1 MDDLI
6 RQGIAILQGMWQR
19 RWIGLAA
26 AWIVGIAGVV
36 AVMRMPDVYE
46 ASARIYVDTQSVL
59 KPLMQG
65 LAVQP
70 NVDQQVMIL
79 SRTLIS
85 RPNVEKLIRMADLD
99 LSAKTKADQDA
110 MVDGLVKSLKIESL
124 GRDNLYTLSYRDAK
138 PEKAKRVVQS
148 LASIFIESNL
158 GEKRKDSDSAKKFI
172 DEQIKVYEKKLEEAE
187 DRLKEF
193 KIRNLSSNESLE
205 KDYFTRLSELTAQLN
220 RSRLELREAENS
232 RDALKR
238 ELAGEEPIL
247 LPDDSS
253 PAVGRSSVPVPE
265 IDGRLDALKKD
276 PRWAVA
282 ALHGSAPG
290 RDRRQAPDQGAR
302 GSESRRCSRRA
313 RRRRRR
319 ARGNEERLSL
329 QGNPVY
335 QQLRV
340 SLAETEAT
348 VAQLRT
354 RVAEYEAR
362 FAKLKDSAKLMPQME
377 AEYTQL
383 NRDYGV
389 HKRNYET
396 LVSRREQA
404 EISGDMENVS
414 GADFRLIDPPRVSP
428 QPVAPN
434 RMLLLLAAFVAAHRE
449 RTLRELRGKPDLADV
464 LRCPLA
470 PRDHAAAGAGR
481 GDDARGR
488 SPETPRTPGL
498 DRLHRRRPRLPRLLW
513 CRPAR
518 VVPAVDA
525 HRLSERP

>member
-1 MDDLI
+1 
-6 RQGIAILQGMWQR
+6 MWQR
-19 RWIGLAA
+19 RWIGLAV
-26 AWIVGIAGVV
+26 AWIVAIAGVV
-36 AVMRMPDVYE
+36 AVMRLPDVYE

-85 RPNVEKLIRMADLD
+85 RPNVEKLIRMADMD
-99 LSAKTKADQDA
+99 LGTKTKADQDG
-110 MVDGLVKSLKIESL
+110 MVDGLVKALKIESL
-124 GRDNLYTLSYRDAK
+124 GRDNLYTLSYRDPK

-158 GEKRKDSDSAKKFI
+158 GAKRQDSVSAKKFI

-187 DRLKEF
+187 DRLKDF
-193 KIRNLSSNESLE
+193 KIRNLTSSENLE

-238 ELAGEEPIL
+238 EIAGEEPIM
-247 LPDDSS
+247 LPEDT
-253 PAVGRSSVPVPE
+253 PAVATAAANMPIPE
-265 IDGRLDALKKD
+265 IDGRLDALKKNLD
-276 PRWAVA
+276 TLSQRYTDQHPDVIAVK
-282 ALHGSAPG
+282 
-290 RDRRQAPDQGAR
+290 RQVKELEEQKAEVLA
-302 GSESRRCSRRA
+302 A
-313 RRRRRR
+313 RRK
-319 ARGNEERLSL
+319 ATASTAGTKGGSSL

-354 RVAEYEAR
+354 RVAEYETR
-362 FAKLKDSAKLMPQME
+362 FAKLKDSAKLAPQME
-377 AEYTQL
+377 AEYMQL

-389 HKRNYET
+389 HKRNYEQ
-396 LVSRREQA
+396 LVTRREQA

-434 RMLLLLAAFVAAHRE
+434 RMLLLLAALVVAIGGGLFASFAANQILPTFFDVRSLRETTQLPVLGAVTMLVGDAQKRRE
-449 RTLRELRGKPDLADV
+449 RRGLYGFIAGILAFFGTYS
-464 LRCPLA
+464 
-470 PRDHAAAGAGR
+470 AGLIALLLL
-481 GDDARGR
+481 
-488 SPETPRTPGL
+488 STRT
-498 DRLHRRRPRLPRLLW
+498 
-513 CRPAR
+513 
-518 VVPAVDA
+518 AV
-525 HRLSERP
+525 

>member
-6 RQGIAILQGMWQR
+6 RQGMAILQGMWQR

-26 AWIVGIAGVV
+26 AWIVGVAAVV

-99 LSAKTKADQDA
+99 LSSKTKADQDA
-110 MVDGLVKSLKIESL
+110 MVDGLVKGLKIDSL
-124 GRDNLYTLSYRDAK
+124 GRDNLYTLSYRDPK

-193 KIRNLSSNESLE
+193 KIRNLSSNEGLE
-205 KDYFTRLSELTAQLN
+205 KDYFTRLSELTQQLN

-232 RDALKR
+232 RDALKK
-238 ELAGEEPIL
+238 ELSGEEPVL
-247 LPDDSS
+247 LPEDT
-253 PAVGRSSVPVPE
+253 PAAAAAASSVPVPE
-265 IDGRLDALKKD
+265 IDGRLDALKKNLD
-276 PRWAVA
+276 ALSQRYTDQHPDVVIVKRQIKELEEQKVQVLA
-282 ALHGSAPG
+282 ARKKAAASATGPKG
-290 RDRRQAPDQGAR
+290 T
-302 GSESRRCSRRA
+302 
-313 RRRRRR
+313 
-319 ARGNEERLSL
+319 SL

-354 RVAEYEAR
+354 RVGEYEGR
-362 FAKLKDSAKLMPQME
+362 LGKLKETAKLAPQLE

-434 RMLLLLAAFVAAHRE
+434 RMLLLLAAFVIALGAGFFASFAASQIWPTFFDVRSLRETTQLPVLGNVSMLVGDAQKRRE
-449 RTLRELRGKPDLADV
+449 RRGLIGFLAGV
-464 LRCPLA
+464 LAFLA
-470 PRDHAAAGAGR
+470 SYGAGLL
-481 GDDARGR
+481 ALFVL
-488 SPETPRTPGL
+488 STRT
-498 DRLHRRRPRLPRLLW
+498 
-513 CRPAR
+513 
-518 VVPAVDA
+518 V
-525 HRLSERP
+525 

>member
-19 RWIGLAA
+19 RWIGLAT
-26 AWIVGIAGVV
+26 AWIVGLAGVV

-70 NVDQQVMIL
+70 NVEQQVMIL

-99 LSAKTKADQDA
+99 LGTRSKSDQDS

-138 PEKAKRVVQS
+138 AEKAKRVVQS

-187 DRLKEF
+187 DRLKDF
-193 KIRNLSSNESLE
+193 KIRNMSSNEALE
-205 KDYFTRLSELTAQLN
+205 KDYFTRLSELTNQLN
-220 RSRLELREAENS
+220 HSRLELREAENS

-238 ELAGEEPIL
+238 ELSGEEPIL
-247 LPDDSS
+247 LPDDTPASVSS
-253 PAVGRSSVPVPE
+253 SIPVPE
-265 IDGRLDALKKD
+265 IDGRLDALKKSLD
-276 PRWAVA
+276 GLAQRYTDQHPDVITVKRQIAELEDQKKEVLA
-282 ALHGSAPG
+282 ARKKAASAAGPKSG
-290 RDRRQAPDQGAR
+290 P
-302 GSESRRCSRRA
+302 
-313 RRRRRR
+313 
-319 ARGNEERLSL
+319 SL

-340 SLAETEAT
+340 SLAETEAN
-348 VAQLRT
+348 VASLRT
-354 RVAEYEAR
+354 RVAEYETR
-362 FAKLKDSAKLMPQME
+362 YAKLKDSAKLMPQME

-434 RMLLLLAAFVAAHRE
+434 RMLLLLAALVAALASGFFASFAASQIWPTFFDLRSLRESTQLPVLGSVTMIVGEAQRRRERRGLYGFVA
-449 RTLRELRGKPDLADV
+449 GVLAF
-464 LRCPLA
+464 LGSY
-470 PRDHAAAGAGR
+470 GAGLL
-481 GDDARGR
+481 AIFLL
-488 SPETPRTPGL
+488 STRT
-498 DRLHRRRPRLPRLLW
+498 
-513 CRPAR
+513 
-518 VVPAVDA
+518 V
-525 HRLSERP
+525 

>member
-6 RQGIAILQGMWQR
+6 RQVTSILRGMWHR

-36 AVMRMPDVYE
+36 AILRMPDVYE

-59 KPLMQG
+59 KPLMAG

-85 RPNVEKLIRMADLD
+85 RPNVERLIRMADLD
-99 LSAKTKADQDA
+99 LSAKTKSDQDA
-110 MVDGLVKSLKIESL
+110 MVDGLMKGLKIDSL

-148 LASIFIESNL
+148 LASIFVESNL
-158 GEKRKDSDSAKKFI
+158 GAKRKDSDSAKKFI

-187 DRLKEF
+187 NRLKEF
-193 KIRNLSSNESLE
+193 KIRNMSANDNPE
-205 KDYFTRLSELTAQLN
+205 KDYFSRLSDLTAQLN
-220 RSRLELREAENS
+220 RAQLELREAENS

-238 ELAGEEPIL
+238 ELAGEDPLL
-247 LPDDSS
+247 LPEDNT
-253 PAVGRSSVPVPE
+253 PALANTVAVPE
-265 IDGRLDALKKD
+265 FDGRLDALRKSLDALSQRYTDQHPDVIAVKRQIKEVEEQKIEAIAARKKAQTL
-276 PRWAVA
+276 PP
-282 ALHGSAPG
+282 PG
-290 RDRRQAPDQGAR
+290 TKIAT
-302 GSESRRCSRRA
+302 
-313 RRRRRR
+313 
-319 ARGNEERLSL
+319 L

-340 SLAETEAT
+340 TLAETEAT

-354 RVAEYEAR
+354 RVAEYESRLAR
-362 FAKLKDSAKLMPQME
+362 LKASAKLGPQLE
-377 AEYTQL
+377 AEYAQL
-383 NRDYGV
+383 NRDYSV
-389 HKRNYET
+389 HRRNYET

-404 EISGDMENVS
+404 EISSDMENVS

-434 RMLLLLAAFVAAHRE
+434 RLMLLMTAFVAALGSGLFASFAASQIWPTFFDIRSLRENTQLPVLGSVTMLMGPAQRRRE
-449 RTLRELRGKPDLADV
+449 RQGLIGFLAG
-464 LRCPLA
+464 LLTFLGTY
-470 PRDHAAAGAGR
+470 AAGLLGFLLLSTRAAG
-481 GDDARGR
+481 
-488 SPETPRTPGL
+488 
-498 DRLHRRRPRLPRLLW
+498 
-513 CRPAR
+513 
-518 VVPAVDA
+518 
-525 HRLSERP
+525 

>member
-19 RWIGLAA
+19 RWVGLAA

-85 RPNVEKLIRMADLD
+85 RPNVEKLIRMADID
-99 LSAKTKADQDA
+99 LTTRSKADQDG
-110 MVDGLVKSLKIESL
+110 MVDGLVKALKIESL
-124 GRDNLYTLSYRDAK
+124 GRDNLYTLSYRDPKA
-138 PEKAKRVVQS
+138 EKAKRVVQS

-172 DEQIKVYEKKLEEAE
+172 DEQIKVYEKKLVEAE
-187 DRLKEF
+187 DRLKDF
-193 KIRNLSSNESLE
+193 KIKNLSSTDSME
-205 KDYFTRLSELTAQLN
+205 KDYFTRLAEVTAQLN
-220 RSRLELREAENS
+220 HSRLELREAENS

-238 ELAGEEPIL
+238 EITGEEPML
-247 LPDDSS
+247 VPDDTPAAVSS
-253 PAVGRSSVPVPE
+253 TPVPE
-265 IDGRLDALKKD
+265 IDGRLDAMKKSLD
-276 PRWAVA
+276 TLMQRYTDQHPDVVITKRQIQDLEEQKVQVIA
-282 ALHGSAPG
+282 ARKKAASSSTTKGGSSM
-290 RDRRQAPDQGAR
+290 Q
-302 GSESRRCSRRA
+302 S
-313 RRRRRR
+313 
-319 ARGNEERLSL
+319 
-329 QGNPVY
+329 NPVY

-348 VAQLRT
+348 VASLRT
-354 RVAEYEAR
+354 RVTEYEAR
-362 FAKLKDSAKLMPQME
+362 YTRLKETAKLQPQME

-434 RMLLLLAAFVAAHRE
+434 RALLLAAAMAVALGAGLFASFAASQIWPTFFDVRSLRDTTQLPVLGAVTMIIGESQKRRE
-449 RTLRELRGKPDLADV
+449 RRGLIGFFAGVLAF
-464 LRCPLA
+464 LGSY
-470 PRDHAAAGAGR
+470 GAGLLVLFLL
-481 GDDARGR
+481 
-488 SPETPRTPGL
+488 STRT
-498 DRLHRRRPRLPRLLW
+498 
-513 CRPAR
+513 
-518 VVPAVDA
+518 V
-525 HRLSERP
+525 

>member
-6 RQGIAILQGMWQR
+6 RQGMAILQGMWQR
-19 RWIGLAA
+19 PWVGLAA
-26 AWIVGIAGVV
+26 AWIVGVAAVV

-99 LSAKTKADQDA
+99 LSSRTKADQDA
-110 MVDGLVKSLKIESL
+110 MVDGLVKALKIDSL
-124 GRDNLYTLSYRDAK
+124 GRDNLYTLSYRDPK
-138 PEKAKRVVQS
+138 PDKAKRVVQS

-193 KIRNLSSNESLE
+193 KIRNLSSNEGLE
-205 KDYFTRLSELTAQLN
+205 KDYFTRLSELTQQLN

-232 RDALKR
+232 RDALKK
-238 ELAGEEPIL
+238 ELSGEEPVL
-247 LPDDSS
+247 LPEDTS
-253 PAVGRSSVPVPE
+253 AAAAAASSVPVPE
-265 IDGRLDALKKD
+265 IDGRLDTLKKNLD
-276 PRWAVA
+276 ALSQRYTDQHPDVVIVKRQIKELEEQKVQVLA
-282 ALHGSAPG
+282 ARKKAAASATGPKG
-290 RDRRQAPDQGAR
+290 T
-302 GSESRRCSRRA
+302 
-313 RRRRRR
+313 
-319 ARGNEERLSL
+319 SL

-354 RVAEYEAR
+354 RVGEYEGR
-362 FAKLKDSAKLMPQME
+362 LGKLKETAKLAPQLE

-434 RMLLLLAAFVAAHRE
+434 RMLLLLAAFVIALGAGFFASFAASQIWPTFFDVRSLRETTQLPVLGNVSMLVGDAQKRRE
-449 RTLRELRGKPDLADV
+449 RRGLIGFLAGV
-464 LRCPLA
+464 LAFLA
-470 PRDHAAAGAGR
+470 SYGAGLL
-481 GDDARGR
+481 ALFVL
-488 SPETPRTPGL
+488 STRT
-498 DRLHRRRPRLPRLLW
+498 
-513 CRPAR
+513 
-518 VVPAVDA
+518 V
-525 HRLSERP
+525 

>member
-1 MDDLI
+1 MDELF
-6 RQGIAILQGMWQR
+6 RQGISILRGMWQR
-19 RWIGLAA
+19 RWIGLAV
-26 AWIVGIAGVV
+26 AWIVAAAGVV

-46 ASARIYVDTQSVL
+46 ASARIFVDTQSVL

-99 LSAKTKADQDA
+99 LGAKSKADQDG
-110 MVDGLVKSLKIESL
+110 MVDGLMKALKIESL
-124 GRDNLYTLSYRDAK
+124 GRDNLYTMSYRDAT
-138 PEKAKRVVQS
+138 PERAKRVVQS

-158 GEKRKDSDSAKKFI
+158 GAKRQDSVSAKKFI

-193 KIRNLSSNESLE
+193 KIRNLSSSDSLE
-205 KDYFTRLSELTAQLN
+205 KDYFTRLSEITTQLN

-238 ELAGEEPIL
+238 EISGEEPIL
-247 LPDDSS
+247 LPDDTPSAS
-253 PAVGRSSVPVPE
+253 AAANVPVPE
-265 IDGRLDALKKD
+265 IDGRLDALKKNLD
-276 PRWAVA
+276 ALSPRYTDQHPDVIAV
-282 ALHGSAPG
+282 
-290 RDRRQAPDQGAR
+290 RRQIKELEEQKAEVLA
-302 GSESRRCSRRA
+302 A
-313 RRRRRR
+313 RRK
-319 ARGNEERLSL
+319 AAAATAGTKGGSSL
-329 QGNPVY
+329 GGNPVY

-362 FAKLKDSAKLMPQME
+362 FTKLRESVKLAPQME

-389 HKRNYET
+389 HKRNYEM

-404 EISGDMENVS
+404 EISGDMESVS

-434 RMLLLLAAFVAAHRE
+434 RMLLMLGALLAALGSGLFASFAASQIWPTFFDVRS
-449 RTLRELRGKPDLADV
+449 LRELTQLPVLGAVTMLVGEAQKRRERRGLIAFTAGVLAFIGSY
-464 LRCPLA
+464 
-470 PRDHAAAGAGR
+470 GAGLL
-481 GDDARGR
+481 AIFLL
-488 SPETPRTPGL
+488 SSRT
-498 DRLHRRRPRLPRLLW
+498 
-513 CRPAR
+513 
-518 VVPAVDA
+518 V
-525 HRLSERP
+525 

>member
-1 MDDLI
+1 MDELI
-6 RQGIAILQGMWQR
+6 RQGMAILQGMWQR
-19 RWIGLAA
+19 RWIGLAT

-36 AVMRMPDVYE
+36 AIMRMPDVYE
-46 ASARIYVDTQSVL
+46 SSARIYVDTQSVL
-59 KPLMQG
+59 KPLMAG

-99 LSAKTKADQDA
+99 LNAKTKADQDA
-110 MVDGLVKSLKIESL
+110 MVDGLMKSLKIDSL
-124 GRDNLYTLSYRDAK
+124 GRDNLYTLAYRD
-138 PEKAKRVVQS
+138 PNRDKAKRVVQS

-158 GEKRKDSDSAKKFI
+158 GAKRKDSDSAKKFI

-193 KIRNLSSNESLE
+193 KVRNLTSNESLD

-247 LPDDSS
+247 LPDDS
-253 PAVGRSSVPVPE
+253 PVAVSGVQVPE
-265 IDGRLDALKKD
+265 IDGRLEALKKTLD
-276 PRWAVA
+276 TLSQRYTD
-282 ALHGSAPG
+282 LHP
-290 RDRRQAPDQGAR
+290 DVIVVKRQISDLEEQRTKVLA
-302 GSESRRCSRRA
+302 A
-313 RRRRRR
+313 RRK
-319 ARGNEERLSL
+319 AAAAAGDGKKGNSL

-340 SLAETEAT
+340 SLAETEAAI
-348 VAQLRT
+348 AQLQT
-354 RVAEYEAR
+354 RVAEYESR
-362 FAKLKDSAKLMPQME
+362 FQKLKESAKLAPQIE

-404 EISGDMENVS
+404 EISSDMENVS

-434 RMLLLLAAFVAAHRE
+434 RVLLLVAALLAAIGAGLFASFAAAQIRPTFFDIRSLRETTQLPVLGAVSMIVSDTQKKRERRSLIGFVA
-449 RTLRELRGKPDLADV
+449 GVLAF
-464 LRCPLA
+464 LGTYGAGLLA
-470 PRDHAAAGAGR
+470 LMLLSTRAAA
-481 GDDARGR
+481 
-488 SPETPRTPGL
+488 
-498 DRLHRRRPRLPRLLW
+498 
-513 CRPAR
+513 
-518 VVPAVDA
+518 
-525 HRLSERP
+525 

>member
-1 MDDLI
+1 MDDFI
-6 RQGIAILQGMWQR
+6 RQGMAILQGMWQR
-19 RWIGLAA
+19 RWLGLVA

-36 AVMRMPDVYE
+36 AIMRMPDVYE

-99 LSAKTKADQDA
+99 LNAKTKADQDA
-110 MVDGLVKSLKIESL
+110 MVDGLMKSLKIDSL
-124 GRDNLYTLSYRDAK
+124 GRDNLYTLAYRDPK

-158 GEKRKDSDSAKKFI
+158 GAKRKDSDSAKKFI

-205 KDYFTRLSELTAQLN
+205 KDYFTRLSELTTQLN

-232 RDALKR
+232 RDALKK
-238 ELAGEEPIL
+238 EISGEEPIL
-247 LPDDSS
+247 LPDDT
-253 PAVGRSSVPVPE
+253 PAAVASVPVPE
-265 IDGRLDALKKD
+265 IDGRLDALKKALD
-276 PRWAVA
+276 TLNQRYTDAHPDVITVKRQIKELEEQKVQVLA
-282 ALHGSAPG
+282 ARKKAATANPEGKKG
-290 RDRRQAPDQGAR
+290 G
-302 GSESRRCSRRA
+302 
-313 RRRRRR
+313 
-319 ARGNEERLSL
+319 SL

-340 SLAETEAT
+340 SLAETEAA

-354 RVAEYEAR
+354 RVAEYEGR
-362 FAKLKDSAKLMPQME
+362 LGKLKENAKLAPQLE

-434 RMLLLLAAFVAAHRE
+434 RLLLLLAALVGAIASGLFASFAASQIWPTFFDVRSLRETTQLPVLGSVTMLVGAAQKRRERRGLIGFVA
-449 RTLRELRGKPDLADV
+449 GVLAFFGTYGAG
-464 LRCPLA
+464 LLA
-470 PRDHAAAGAGR
+470 LALLSARAAA
-481 GDDARGR
+481 
-488 SPETPRTPGL
+488 
-498 DRLHRRRPRLPRLLW
+498 
-513 CRPAR
+513 
-518 VVPAVDA
+518 
-525 HRLSERP
+525 

>member
-26 AWIVGIAGVV
+26 AWIVGVAGVV

-99 LSAKTKADQDA
+99 LSAKSKADQDA
-110 MVDGLVKSLKIESL
+110 MVDGLVKALKIDSL
-124 GRDNLYTLSYRDAK
+124 GRDNLYTLSYRDPK

-193 KIRNLSSNESLE
+193 KIRNLSSNDSLE
-205 KDYFTRLSELTAQLN
+205 QGLLHAALRADDAAQSLAARAA
-220 RSRLELREAENS
+220 RS
-232 RDALKR
+232 R
-238 ELAGEEPIL
+238 ELARRAEEA
-247 LPDDSS
+247 SS
-253 PAVGRSSVPVPE
+253 RARSRSCCRTTRRRCRRRGSSVPVPE
-265 IDGRLDALKKD
+265 IDGRLDALKKNLD
-276 PRWAVA
+276 ALSQRYTDQHPDVIVVKRQIKELEDQKVEVLA
-282 ALHGSAPG
+282 ARKKAAAATTGAEGRRLH
-290 RDRRQAPDQGAR
+290 
-302 GSESRRCSRRA
+302 
-313 RRRRRR
+313 
-319 ARGNEERLSL
+319 
-329 QGNPVY
+329 GNPVY

-354 RVAEYEAR
+354 RVARIRGALRQAQGVGQAR
-362 FAKLKDSAKLMPQME
+362 ARRSRPSTRSSIATTASTRGTTKRSSAVASRPRSPATWKTCPARISGSSIRRAFRRSRSRRTACCCCWRRSSRRSAPGFFASFAASQIWPTFFDVRSLRE
-377 AEYTQL
+377 TTQL
-383 NRDYGV
+383 AR
-389 HKRNYET
+389 
-396 LVSRREQA
+396 
-404 EISGDMENVS
+404 
-414 GADFRLIDPPRVSP
+414 
-428 QPVAPN
+428 
-434 RMLLLLAAFVAAHRE
+434 
-449 RTLRELRGKPDLADV
+449 
-464 LRCPLA
+464 
-470 PRDHAAAGAGR
+470 AGR
-481 GDDARGR
+481 RDDARGR
-488 SPETPRTPGL
+488 RAETPRTSRP
-498 DRLHRRRPRLPRLLW
+498 DRLHRRRARLPGLLW

-518 VVPAVDA
+518 DF
-525 HRLSERP
+525 RSLSTRTV